1 MKKIIFILLSSLLLI
16 TTTTTM
22 AQTDTLS
29 FDGLEIPNSPAFI
42 LLDQTPSVIERPAS
56 SKAFVLSIL
65 NSFQNN
71 NGIPQ
76 NYAVEFTPFWFFKHP
91 KMSSLKYAGYNTEKQ
106 KQMIFEN
113 IKRASISLAYVNS
126 SDTATQRT
134 INNIS
139 VGMRFN
145 IITVKSKKDIEAIIN
160 ANSNLINFIKTRED
174 SLENY
179 MDRYFPNLELENP
192 TLYHIKVKEF
202 YERYEKRK
210 EEKEVTIKD
219 VLVRKPVFSVDGA
232 IGYNSFFID
241 NCFKEYHFGRFGA
254 WLTLNYSCHLG
265 KDINS
270 RNYFN
275 LYAIGRYLSDGT
287 TLDNGKYSISNYYDF
302 GGKAELEFRKLSFA
316 FEYIYRLN
324 KDINTFRAN
333 GLVKYKISDKIY
345 LTCSFGKNFG
355 EINNLIA
362 LFGLN
367 WGLSTGYEKAIVK

>member
-1 MKKIIFILLSSLLLI
+1 MKKTILILLSLLLL
-16 TTTTTM
+16 TTATV

-29 FDGLEIPNSPAFI
+29 LKELEIPNSPAFI

-91 KMSSLKYAGYNTEKQ
+91 EMSSLKYAGYNAEKQ
-106 KQMIFEN
+106 RQMIFEN

-126 SDTATQRT
+126 SDTATLRT

-139 VGMRFN
+139 AGIRFN
-145 IITVKSKKDIEAIIN
+145 LITVRSKKDIETIIN
-160 ANSNLINFIKTRED
+160 TNSDLINFMRTYDD
-174 SLENY
+174 SLEAY
-179 MDRYFPNLELENP
+179 MDKYYPNVEEENP
-192 TLYHIKVKEF
+192 TLYHIAVKEF
-202 YERYEKRK
+202 YERYGNNKK
-210 EEKEVTIKD
+210 EKEVSIKD
-219 VLVRKPVFSVDGA
+219 ILAWKPVFAVDGA

-241 NCFKEYHFGRFGA
+241 NCIKDYHFGRFGA
-254 WLTLNYSCHLG
+254 WLTFNYSCHLG
-265 KDINS
+265 KDKNS
-270 RNYFN
+270 GKYFN

-287 TLDNGKYSISNYYDF
+287 ALHNGKYSIANYYDF
-302 GGKAELEFRKLSFA
+302 GGKAELEFSRLSVA
-316 FEYIYRLN
+316 FEYVYRLN
-324 KDINTFRAN
+324 NNINTFRAN
-333 GLVKYKISDKIY
+333 GLVKYKVSDQVY

-367 WGLSTGYEKAIVK
+367 WGLSTGYEKATVK